1 MESNE
6 FSLTF
11 FLLAMGFFIYG
22 LRLSSES
29 LKVIFSE
36 QLRTIVRALT
46 RNPAL
51 GFCFGF
57 MTTTLFQSATAM
69 RALLIGFA
77 NVGIITLERAIPV
90 LLGGD
95 LAISLLSFFFAVFAK
110 FNLLP
115 FAQSLIIFGIVGH
128 FLFKKTYRNHGKL
141 ILSFGFVFYGLA
153 LMGLAN
159 APLRES
165 EIFEVFID
173 KVLQQPMW
181 AFILGVILTSF
192 LQSSVIVLGI
202 LVAFSFSGLIPVN
215 HAIPFVLGVNL
226 GSSLVTFMTG
236 SQAQNDGKLIAYVN
250 IIFKCIGTIL
260 IFPFFPWVAVLIEK
274 ISDIPPF
281 QIVWVHVLYNLLLSV
296 LFFPFTKS
304 IATMMRKKF
313 PNTEPA
319 NKFHSQFLDAA
330 SLDSATIA
338 FANVTR
344 EISRMAS
351 IVEEMCKVLLK
362 PFEEKGRETMI
373 RMDEMDDQVDQLDRE
388 IKFYLARIQQEELSD
403 KQSKKGVELL
413 MFTNN
418 LEAVGDIINRNM
430 MVLVEKKKK
439 NGIVFS
445 KDAWNEINDF
455 HAKVLENFKLA
466 VAAFVTGDM
475 ELGKKVLRNKKFLT
489 SLEQELGQTHMN
501 RLRQLDDQELIESLS
516 LFLDVLSNLRLI
528 NSIICKM
535 AYPALD
541 RRQPEDP
548 NPVLV

>member
-1 MESNE
+1 MESNH
-6 FSLTF
+6 FSLSF
-11 FLLAMGFFIYG
+11 FLLSIGFFIYG
-22 LRLSSES
+22 LRLASDN
-29 LKVIFSE
+29 LKVIFSD
-36 QLRTIVRALT
+36 QLRAVVRSLT
-46 RNPAL
+46 RSPIL

-57 MTTTLFQSATAM
+57 MTTVFFQSSVAT

-77 NVGIITLERAIPV
+77 SVGIITLERSIPV
-90 LLGGD
+90 LLGAD
-95 LAISLLSFFFAVFAK
+95 LSISMLSFLFATIAK

-115 FAQSLIIFGIVGH
+115 FSQTLILFGIVGH
-128 FLFKKTYRNHGKL
+128 FLFKKNYRSHGKL
-141 ILSFGFVFYGLA
+141 ILAFGFVFYGLS

-165 EIFEVFID
+165 DMFEVFIEN
-173 KVLQQPMW
+173 VLQQPMW
-181 AFILGVILTSF
+181 AFGLGLILTAI
-192 LQSSVIVLGI
+192 LQSSVIVLGV
-202 LVAFSFSGLIPVN
+202 LVAFSFSGLIPVS
-215 HAIPFVLGVNL
+215 HALPFVFGVNL
-226 GSSLVTFMTG
+226 GSALVTFLA
-236 SQAQNDGKLIAYVN
+236 SPQAQGEGKQVAYVN
-250 IIFKCIGTIL
+250 LLFKSAGTL
-260 IFPFFPWVAVLIEK
+260 LFFPFFPWFADMLMS
-274 ISDIPPF
+274 ISDIPPY
-281 QIVWVHVLYNLLLSV
+281 QIVWGHVLYNLFLTI
-296 LFFPFTKS
+296 LFIPFTKQ
-304 IATMMRKKF
+304 IANFMHKKF
-313 PNTEPA
+313 PLEEPV
-319 NKFHSQFLDAA
+319 NKFRSQFLDTG

-351 IVEEMCKVLLK
+351 IVEEMCKYLLR

-388 IKFYLARIQQEELSD
+388 IKFYLAHIQQEELSD
-403 KQSKKGVELL
+403 KQSKKGLELL

-418 LEAVGDIINRNM
+418 LESIGDIINRNM

-439 NGIVFS
+439 NGINFS
-445 KDAWNEINDF
+445 KDAWEEIVDF

-489 SLEQELGQTHMN
+489 SLEQELSQHHLK
-501 RLRQLDDQELIESLS
+501 RLQKKDEEELIEALS